1 MLSSRS
7 ELGETPGLVLIPVAS
22 ILLRRRLITFA
33 VLVHFRG
40 YIASGLGLKIH
51 LFFLGMISRN
61 IKWLIYSHKILIIRV
76 IRPIFYP

>member
-40 YIASGLGLKIH
+40 YIT
-51 LFFLGMISRN
+51 
-61 IKWLIYSHKILIIRV
+61 
-76 IRPIFYP
+76 